1 MNNLKKDYK
10 KAPVSP
16 IHRGIFLALI
26 LGQIACG
33 YAPGISGTGLA
44 QAQTV
49 ISLSDFWVGL
59 IGSAIMGT
67 IADRFGRKGM
77 LMLNMY
83 LFSVL
88 SLLQLTTTNP

>member
-16 IHRGIFLALI
+16 VHRGIFLALI

-33 YAPGISGTGLA
+33 YALGISGTGLA

-59 IGSAIMGT
+59 IGAGSQI
-67 IADRFGRKGM
+67 GRAH
-77 LMLNMY
+77 
-83 LFSVL
+83 V
-88 SLLQLTTTNP
+88 

>member
-16 IHRGIFLALI
+16 VHRGIFLALI

-33 YAPGISGTGLA
+33 YALGISGTGLA

-49 ISLSDFWVGL
+49 I
-59 IGSAIMGT
+59 
-67 IADRFGRKGM
+67 R
-77 LMLNMY
+77 
-83 LFSVL
+83 
-88 SLLQLTTTNP
+88 